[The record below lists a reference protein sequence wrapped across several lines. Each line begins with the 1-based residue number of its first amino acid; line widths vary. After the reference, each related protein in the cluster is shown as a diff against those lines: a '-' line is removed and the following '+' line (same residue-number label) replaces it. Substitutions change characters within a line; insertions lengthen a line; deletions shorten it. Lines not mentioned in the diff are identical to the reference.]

1 MSTLNPVG
9 VKINACGR
17 EYELL
22 FTLNAIDKLQD
33 MTGQLLPEI
42 MLEVANVKDTNSIAS
57 LKMVLSV
64 LMNDYA
70 ERMNDPFFS
79 SEKHPE
85 LIPVTE
91 KQVGMFVNEANW
103 GEMVDNVL
111 TAYGYSMPEP
121 DEDEEEEP
129 DPNAVSGNS

>member
-9 VKINACGR
+9 VKIDARGR

-22 FTLNAIDKLQD
+22 FTLNVIDKLQD
-33 MTGQLLPEI
+33 MTGKLLPEI
-42 MLEVANVKDTNSIAS
+42 MLQVANVKDPENIPT
-57 LKMVLSV
+57 LKLVLST

-70 ERMNDPFFS
+70 ERMNDPFYS

-85 LIPVTE
+85 IVPVTE
-91 KQVGMFVNEANW
+91 KQVGYFVDETNW
-103 GEMVDNVL
+103 GAMIDAIL
-111 TAYGYSMPEP
+111 TAYGFSMPESDDD
-121 DEDEEEEP
+121 DEDP